1 MQIYFA
7 LIQYLQVFRPRV
19 NFKKSITNIFKI
31 FMVRLKLFSNTPTL
45 IVLIDIFAL
54 FYESNIGK
62 YGFISIHNGHPIA
75 IKLHL

>member
-7 LIQYLQVFRPRV
+7 LNKYLQVFRPRV
-19 NFKKSITNIFKI
+19 NFKKVFQIFI
-31 FMVRLKLFSNTPTL
+31 VRLKMFSNTPTL
-45 IVLIDIFAL
+45 IVLIDIFLL
-54 FYESNIGK
+54 FYESNIRK